1 MEVAKVYSELT
12 GKGLH
17 LVTHEGKIR
26 VWPKEKLT
34 KKDRELLKAYK
45 EELLVLPFLKKR
57 HLGGE
62 RGERCEPNFKVF
74 SREKEHIDDGYT
86 FFSENKVKTNVHH
99 VHHVHPSSSEGPETN
114 VHNVHHVHAFQ
125 TFLDRPEIN
134 VHDVH
139 PQEKYEL
146 RQLGAWY
153 FSEGP
158 TGFNPHGDYSEYDAG
173 THKSALNMLN
183 LVRDLT
189 WPDFEVY
196 VDGSLI
202 TLKRVKEKY
211 FPRRIT
217 IEWERFVD
225 WWETLGSYPP
235 PGTSFRAFSEEIAD
249 QIVARW
255 KEISK
260 KVNKEFLKDFDDYQ
274 IAAFKDRVFV
284 SQTRF
289 IPGGPDPEELHLLK
303 AEAAKKIEIELEL
316 KKESAEKLLGLK
328 EELGKKFTDIVGKK
342 N

>member
-1 MEVAKVYSELT
+1 MDVTEIVTELT

-17 LVTHEGKIR
+17 LETYGGNIR
-26 VWPKEKLT
+26 IWPKEKLT
-34 KKDRELLKAYK
+34 KEDRDLVKAFKKPLLDMLDLQ
-45 EELLVLPFLKKR
+45 EDHQR
-57 HLGGE
+57 SE
-62 RGERCEPNFKVF
+62 RSEHREPSFKVF
-74 SREKEHIDDGYT
+74 SREKEHTDDGYT
-86 FFSENKVKTNVHH
+86 SFSENKVKINVHN
-99 VHHVHPSSSEGPETN
+99 VHYVHSSSSEGPETN
-114 VHNVHHVHAFQ
+114 VHNVHDVHAFE
-125 TFLDRPEIN
+125 TFLDRPDFN

-189 WPDFEVY
+189 WPDFKVY

-202 TLKRVKEKY
+202 TLKRVKEKH

-249 QIVARW
+249 QIVTRW
-255 KEISK
+255 NEISE
-260 KVNKEFLKDFDDYQ
+260 KVDKEFLKDFDNYH
-274 IAAFKDRVFV
+274 IAAFQEQVFV

-289 IPGGPDPEELHLLK
+289 IPGGPGSDELHFTK
-303 AEAAKKIEIELEL
+303 TEAANKLEIELEL
-316 KKESAEKLLGLK
+316 TGDSAEKLVGFK
-328 EELGKKFTDIVGKK
+328 EEYSETKVLK
-342 N
+342 

>member
-1 MEVAKVYSELT
+1 MDVTEIVTELT

-17 LVTHEGKIR
+17 LEAYGGNIR
-26 VWPKEKLT
+26 IGPKEKLT
-34 KKDRELLKAYK
+34 KEARDLVKEFKKPLLDMLDLQEDHQRSERSEHRE
-45 EELLVLPFLKKR
+45 PS
-57 HLGGE
+57 
-62 RGERCEPNFKVF
+62 FKVF
-74 SREKEHIDDGYT
+74 SREKEHTDDGYT
-86 FFSENKVKTNVHH
+86 SFSENKVKINVHN
-99 VHHVHPSSSEGPETN
+99 VHYVHSSSSEGPETN
-114 VHNVHHVHAFQ
+114 VHNVHDVHAFE
-125 TFLDRPEIN
+125 TFLDRPDIN

-158 TGFNPHGDYSEYDAG
+158 SGFDPHGDYSEYDAG
-173 THKSALNMLN
+173 IHKSALNMLN

-260 KVNKEFLKDFDDYQ
+260 KVNKELLKDFDNYH
-274 IAAFKDRVFV
+274 IEAFQDRVFV

-289 IPGGPDPEELHLLK
+289 IPGGPDSDELHLLK
-303 AEAAKKIEIELEL
+303 TEAANKLEIELEL
-316 KKESAEKLLGLK
+316 TRDSAEKLVGFK
-328 EELGKKFTDIVGKK
+328 EEYSEAKVF

>member
-1 MEVAKVYSELT
+1 MDVTEIVTELT

-17 LVTHEGKIR
+17 LEAYGGNIR
-26 VWPKEKLT
+26 IGPKEKLT
-34 KKDRELLKAYK
+34 KEDRDLVKEFKKPLLDMLDLQ
-45 EELLVLPFLKKR
+45 EDHQR
-57 HLGGE
+57 SE
-62 RGERCEPNFKVF
+62 RSEHREPSFKVF
-74 SREKEHIDDGYT
+74 SREKEHTDDGYT
-86 FFSENKVKTNVHH
+86 SFSENKVKINVHN
-99 VHHVHPSSSEGPETN
+99 VHYVHSSSSEGPETN
-114 VHNVHHVHAFQ
+114 VHNVHDVHAFE
-125 TFLDRPEIN
+125 TFLDRPDFN

-158 TGFNPHGDYSEYDAG
+158 SGFNPHGDYSEYDAG

-183 LVRDLT
+183 LVRDVT

-249 QIVARW
+249 QIVAGGR
-255 KEISK
+255 K
-260 KVNKEFLKDFDDYQ
+260 FLK
-274 IAAFKDRVFV
+274 K
-284 SQTRF
+284 
-289 IPGGPDPEELHLLK
+289 
-303 AEAAKKIEIELEL
+303 
-316 KKESAEKLLGLK
+316 
-328 EELGKKFTDIVGKK
+328 
-342 N
+342 

>member
-1 MEVAKVYSELT
+1 MDVTEIVTELT

-17 LVTHEGKIR
+17 LETYGGNIR
-26 VWPKEKLT
+26 IWPKEKLT
-34 KKDRELLKAYK
+34 KEDRDLVKEFKKPLLDMLDLQ
-45 EELLVLPFLKKR
+45 EDHPR
-57 HLGGE
+57 SE
-62 RGERCEPNFKVF
+62 RSEHREPSFKVF

-86 FFSENKVKTNVHH
+86 SFSENKVKINVHN
-99 VHHVHPSSSEGPETN
+99 VHYVHSSSSEGPETN
-114 VHNVHHVHAFQ
+114 VHNVHDVHAFE
-125 TFLDRPEIN
+125 TFLDRPDFN

-158 TGFNPHGDYSEYDAG
+158 SGFNPHGDYSEYDAG

-260 KVNKEFLKDFDDYQ
+260 KVNKEFLKDFDNYH
-274 IAAFKDRVFV
+274 IEAFQDRVFV
-284 SQTRF
+284 SQTRL

-303 AEAAKKIEIELEL
+303 AEATNKLEIELEL
-316 KKESAEKLLGLK
+316 TRDSAEKLVGFK
-328 EELGKKFTDIVGKK
+328 EEYSEAKVF

>member
-1 MEVAKVYSELT
+1 MLDLQEDHQRSERSE
-12 GKGLH
+12 H
-17 LVTHEGKIR
+17 
-26 VWPKEKLT
+26 
-34 KKDRELLKAYK
+34 RE
-45 EELLVLPFLKKR
+45 PS
-57 HLGGE
+57 
-62 RGERCEPNFKVF
+62 FKVF
-74 SREKEHIDDGYT
+74 SREKEHTDDGYT
-86 FFSENKVKTNVHH
+86 SFSENKVKINVHN
-99 VHHVHPSSSEGPETN
+99 VHYVHSSSSEGPETN
-114 VHNVHHVHAFQ
+114 VHH
-125 TFLDRPEIN
+125 
-134 VHDVH
+134 VH

-158 TGFNPHGDYSEYDAG
+158 SGFNPHGDYSEYDAG

-255 KEISK
+255 KEISE
-260 KVNKEFLKDFDDYQ
+260 KVDKEFLKDFDNYQ
-274 IAAFKDRVFV
+274 IAAFRDRVFV

-289 IPGGPDPEELHLLK
+289 IPGGPDSDELHLLK
-303 AEAAKKIEIELEL
+303 TEAANKLEIELEL
-316 KKESAEKLLGLK
+316 TRDSAEKLVGFK
-328 EELGKKFTDIVGKK
+328 EEYSETKVLK
-342 N
+342 

>member
-1 MEVAKVYSELT
+1 MDVTEIVTELA

-17 LVTHEGKIR
+17 LETYCGNIR
-26 VWPKEKLT
+26 IWPKEKLT
-34 KKDRELLKAYK
+34 KEDRDLVKAFKKPLLDMLDLQ
-45 EELLVLPFLKKR
+45 EDHQR
-57 HLGGE
+57 SE
-62 RGERCEPNFKVF
+62 RSEHREPSFKVF
-74 SREKEHIDDGYT
+74 SREKEHTDDGYT
-86 FFSENKVKTNVHH
+86 SFSENKVKINVHN
-99 VHHVHPSSSEGPETN
+99 VHYVHSSSSEGPETN
-114 VHNVHHVHAFQ
+114 VHNVHDVHAFE
-125 TFLDRPEIN
+125 TFLDRPDIN

-158 TGFNPHGDYSEYDAG
+158 SGFDPHGDYSEYDAG
-173 THKSALNMLN
+173 IHKSALNMLN

-260 KVNKEFLKDFDDYQ
+260 KVDKEFLKDFDKYH
-274 IAAFKDRVFV
+274 IEAFQDRVFV
-284 SQTRF
+284 SQTWF
-289 IPGGPDPEELHLLK
+289 IPGGPDSDELHLLK
-303 AEAAKKIEIELEL
+303 TEAANKLEIELEL
-316 KKESAEKLLGLK
+316 TRDSAEKLVGFK
-328 EELGKKFTDIVGKK
+328 EEYSEAKVF

>member
-1 MEVAKVYSELT
+1 MDVTEIVTELT

-17 LVTHEGKIR
+17 LDTFGGNIR

-34 KKDRELLKAYK
+34 KEDRDLVKAFKKPLLDMLDPQD
-45 EELLVLPFLKKR
+45 ENSR
-57 HLGGE
+57 SE
-62 RGERCEPNFKVF
+62 RSEHSEPNFKVF
-74 SREKEHIDDGYT
+74 SREKGHTDDGYT
-86 FFSENKVKTNVHH
+86 SFSENKVKTNVHN
-99 VHHVHPSSSEGPETN
+99 VHYVHSSSSEGPETN
-114 VHNVHHVHAFQ
+114 VHNVHYVHALE
-125 TFLDRPEIN
+125 TFLDSPKTNVHN

-153 FSEGP
+153 FSERP
-158 TGFNPHGDYSEYDAG
+158 SGFDPQGDYSEYDAG
-173 THKSALNMLN
+173 IHKSALNMLN

-202 TLKRVKEKY
+202 TLKRVKEKH

-217 IEWERFVD
+217 MEWDRFVD

-235 PGTSFRAFSEEIAD
+235 PGTSFRAFSEEIAH
-249 QIVARW
+249 QIVTRW
-255 KEISK
+255 KEISA
-260 KVNKEFLKDFDDYQ
+260 KVDKEFLKDFDNYH
-274 IAAFKDRVFV
+274 IVAFQEQVFV

-289 IPGGPDPEELHLLK
+289 IPGGPDSEELHLHK
-303 AEAAKKIEIELEL
+303 AEAANKLVIEFGVTRER
-316 KKESAEKLLGLK
+316 AEMLVGFK
-328 EELGKKFTDIVGKK
+328 EEYSETKVF

>member
-1 MEVAKVYSELT
+1 MDVTEIVTELT

-17 LVTHEGKIR
+17 LETYGGNIR
-26 VWPKEKLT
+26 IWPKEKLT
-34 KKDRELLKAYK
+34 KEDRDLVKEFKKPLLDMLDLQ
-45 EELLVLPFLKKR
+45 EDHQR
-57 HLGGE
+57 SE
-62 RGERCEPNFKVF
+62 RSEHREPSFKVF

-86 FFSENKVKTNVHH
+86 SFSENKVKINVHN
-99 VHHVHPSSSEGPETN
+99 VHYVHSSSSEGPETN
-114 VHNVHHVHAFQ
+114 VHNVHDVHAFE
-125 TFLDRPEIN
+125 TFLDRPDIN

-158 TGFNPHGDYSEYDAG
+158 SGFDPQGDYSEYDAG

-202 TLKRVKEKY
+202 TLKRVKEKH

-217 IEWERFVD
+217 LEWERFVD

-235 PGTSFRAFSEEIAD
+235 PGTSFRTFSEEIAD
-249 QIVARW
+249 QIVTRW
-255 KEISK
+255 NEISE
-260 KVNKEFLKDFDDYQ
+260 KVNKEFLKDFDNYQ
-274 IAAFKDRVFV
+274 IAAFRDRVFV

-316 KKESAEKLLGLK
+316 KRESAEKLVGFK
-328 EELGKKFTDIVGKK
+328 EEFSETKVLK
-342 N
+342 

>member
-62 RGERCEPNFKVF
+62 LGERCEPNFKVF

-86 FFSENKVKTNVHH
+86 SFSENKVKTNVHN
-99 VHHVHPSSSEGPETN
+99 VHYVHSSSSEGPETN
-114 VHNVHHVHAFQ
+114 VHNVHALE

-153 FSEGP
+153 FLEGP
-158 TGFNPHGDYSEYDAG
+158 SGFDPHGDYSEYDPG

-189 WPDFEVY
+189 WPDFKVY

-202 TLKRVKEKY
+202 TMKRVKEKH

-235 PGTSFRAFSEEIAD
+235 PGHHSGFFQKKS
-249 QIVARW
+249 QI
-255 KEISK
+255 K
-260 KVNKEFLKDFDDYQ
+260 
-274 IAAFKDRVFV
+274 
-284 SQTRF
+284 
-289 IPGGPDPEELHLLK
+289 
-303 AEAAKKIEIELEL
+303 
-316 KKESAEKLLGLK
+316 
-328 EELGKKFTDIVGKK
+328 
-342 N
+342 

>member
-1 MEVAKVYSELT
+1 MSNVFYLAQNCLVKEFKKPLLDMLDLQEDHQRSERSE
-12 GKGLH
+12 H
-17 LVTHEGKIR
+17 
-26 VWPKEKLT
+26 
-34 KKDRELLKAYK
+34 RE
-45 EELLVLPFLKKR
+45 PS
-57 HLGGE
+57 
-62 RGERCEPNFKVF
+62 FKVF
-74 SREKEHIDDGYT
+74 SREKEHTDDGYT
-86 FFSENKVKTNVHH
+86 SFSENKVKINVHN
-99 VHHVHPSSSEGPETN
+99 VHYVHSSSSEGPETN
-114 VHNVHHVHAFQ
+114 VHNVHDVHAFE
-125 TFLDRPEIN
+125 TFLDRPDFN

-158 TGFNPHGDYSEYDAG
+158 SGFDPHGDYSEYDAG

-202 TLKRVKEKY
+202 TLKRVREKY
-211 FPRRIT
+211 FTRRIT
-217 IEWERFVD
+217 IEWNRFID

-249 QIVARW
+249 QIVTRW
-255 KEISK
+255 NEISE
-260 KVNKEFLKDFDDYQ
+260 KVDKEFLKDFGNYH
-274 IAAFKDRVFV
+274 IVAFQDRVFV

-289 IPGGPDPEELHLLK
+289 IPGGPDSDELHLLK
-303 AEAAKKIEIELEL
+303 TEAANKLVIEFGTT
-316 KKESAEKLLGLK
+316 KERAEKLVGFK
-328 EELGKKFTDIVGKK
+328 EEYSEAKVF

>member
-1 MEVAKVYSELT
+1 MDVTEIVTELT

-17 LVTHEGKIR
+17 LETYGGNIR
-26 VWPKEKLT
+26 IWPKEKLT
-34 KKDRELLKAYK
+34 KEDRDLVKAFKKPLLDMLDLQD
-45 EELLVLPFLKKR
+45 ENPR
-57 HLGGE
+57 SE
-62 RGERCEPNFKVF
+62 RSEHREPNFKVF
-74 SREKEHIDDGYT
+74 SREKEHTDDGYT
-86 FFSENKVKTNVHH
+86 FFSENKVKINVHN
-99 VHHVHPSSSEGPETN
+99 VHYVHSSSSEGPETN
-114 VHNVHHVHAFQ
+114 VHDVHDVHAFQ
-125 TFLDRPEIN
+125 TFLDRPETN

-158 TGFNPHGDYSEYDAG
+158 SGFNPHGDYSEYDPG

-249 QIVARW
+249 QIVTRW

-260 KVNKEFLKDFDDYQ
+260 KVNKEFLKDFDYYQ

-303 AEAAKKIEIELEL
+303 AEAAKKIEIELKLTRER
-316 KKESAEKLLGLK
+316 AEKLVGFK
-328 EELGKKFTDIVGKK
+328 EEYSETKAF

>member
-1 MEVAKVYSELT
+1 MDVTEIVTELT

-17 LVTHEGKIR
+17 LETYGGNIR
-26 VWPKEKLT
+26 IWPKEKLT
-34 KKDRELLKAYK
+34 KEDRDLVKEFKKPLLDMLDLQ
-45 EELLVLPFLKKR
+45 EDNPR
-57 HLGGE
+57 SE
-62 RGERCEPNFKVF
+62 RSEHREPNFKVF
-74 SREKEHIDDGYT
+74 SREKEHTDDGYT

-99 VHHVHPSSSEGPETN
+99 VHPSSSEGSETN
-114 VHNVHHVHAFQ
+114 VHNVHDVHAFE

-158 TGFNPHGDYSEYDAG
+158 SGFNPHGDYSEYDAG
-173 THKSALNMLN
+173 IHKSALNMLN

-189 WPDFEVY
+189 WPDFEVH

-202 TLKRVKEKY
+202 ILKRVKEKY

-255 KEISK
+255 KEISE
-260 KVNKEFLKDFDDYQ
+260 KVDKEFLKDFGNYH
-274 IAAFKDRVFV
+274 IVAFQDRVFV

-289 IPGGPDPEELHLLK
+289 IPGGPDSDELHLLK
-303 AEAAKKIEIELEL
+303 TEAANKLAIEFGTT
-316 KKESAEKLLGLK
+316 KERAEKLVGFK
-328 EELGKKFTDIVGKK
+328 EEYSETKVLK
-342 N
+342 

>member
-1 MEVAKVYSELT
+1 MDVTEIVTELT

-17 LVTHEGKIR
+17 LETYGGNIR
-26 VWPKEKLT
+26 IWPKEKLT
-34 KKDRELLKAYK
+34 KEDRDLVKAFKKPLLDMLDLQ
-45 EELLVLPFLKKR
+45 EDHQR
-57 HLGGE
+57 SE
-62 RGERCEPNFKVF
+62 RSEHSEPSFKVF
-74 SREKEHIDDGYT
+74 SREKEHTDDGYT
-86 FFSENKVKTNVHH
+86 SFSENKVKINVHN
-99 VHHVHPSSSEGPETN
+99 VHYVHSSSSEGPETN
-114 VHNVHHVHAFQ
+114 VHNVHDVHAFE
-125 TFLDRPEIN
+125 TFLDRPDIN

-158 TGFNPHGDYSEYDAG
+158 SGFNPHGDYSEYDAG

-235 PGTSFRAFSEEIAD
+235 PGTSFRAFSEDIAD

-260 KVNKEFLKDFDDYQ
+260 KVDKEFLKDFDNYH
-274 IAAFKDRVFV
+274 IEAFQDRVFV
-284 SQTRF
+284 SQTRL

-303 AEAAKKIEIELEL
+303 AEATNKLEIELEL
-316 KKESAEKLLGLK
+316 TRDSAEKLVGFK
-328 EELGKKFTDIVGKK
+328 EEFSEIKVFK
-342 N
+342 

>member
-1 MEVAKVYSELT
+1 MDVTEIVTELT

-17 LVTHEGKIR
+17 LETYGGNIR
-26 VWPKEKLT
+26 IWPKEKLT
-34 KKDRELLKAYK
+34 KEDRDLVKEFKKPLLDMLDLQ
-45 EELLVLPFLKKR
+45 EDHQR
-57 HLGGE
+57 SE
-62 RGERCEPNFKVF
+62 RSEHREPSFKVF
-74 SREKEHIDDGYT
+74 SREKEHTDDGYT
-86 FFSENKVKTNVHH
+86 SFSENKVKINVHN
-99 VHHVHPSSSEGPETN
+99 VHYVHSSSSEGPETN
-114 VHNVHHVHAFQ
+114 VHNVHDVHAFE
-125 TFLDRPEIN
+125 TFLDRPDIN

-158 TGFNPHGDYSEYDAG
+158 SGFNPHGDYSEYDAG
-173 THKSALNMLN
+173 IHKSALNMLN

-260 KVNKEFLKDFDDYQ
+260 KVNKEFLKDFDNYH
-274 IAAFKDRVFV
+274 IEAFQDRVFV
-284 SQTRF
+284 SQTRL

-303 AEAAKKIEIELEL
+303 AEATNKLEIELEL
-316 KKESAEKLLGLK
+316 TRDSAEKLVGFK
-328 EELGKKFTDIVGKK
+328 EEYSEAKVF

>member
-1 MEVAKVYSELT
+1 MLDLQEDHQRSERSE
-12 GKGLH
+12 H
-17 LVTHEGKIR
+17 
-26 VWPKEKLT
+26 
-34 KKDRELLKAYK
+34 RE
-45 EELLVLPFLKKR
+45 PS
-57 HLGGE
+57 
-62 RGERCEPNFKVF
+62 FKVF
-74 SREKEHIDDGYT
+74 SREKEHTDDGYT
-86 FFSENKVKTNVHH
+86 SFSENKVKINVHN
-99 VHHVHPSSSEGPETN
+99 VHYVHSSSSEGPETN
-114 VHNVHHVHAFQ
+114 VHNVHDVHAFE
-125 TFLDRPEIN
+125 TFLDRPDIN

-158 TGFNPHGDYSEYDAG
+158 SGFDPHGDYSEYDAG

-225 WWETLGSYPP
+225 WWETLGCYPP

-260 KVNKEFLKDFDDYQ
+260 KVNKEFLKDFDNYH
-274 IAAFKDRVFV
+274 IEAFQDRVFV
-284 SQTRF
+284 SQTRL

-303 AEAAKKIEIELEL
+303 AEAANKLEIELEL
-316 KKESAEKLLGLK
+316 TRDSAEKLVGFK
-328 EELGKKFTDIVGKK
+328 EEYSEAKVF

>member
-62 RGERCEPNFKVF
+62 LGERCEPNFKVF

-86 FFSENKVKTNVHH
+86 SFSENKVKTNVHH

-158 TGFNPHGDYSEYDAG
+158 SGFNPHGDYSEYDSG

-260 KVNKEFLKDFDDYQ
+260 KVNKEFLKDFDNYQ
-274 IAAFKDRVFV
+274 IAAFRDRVFV

-303 AEAAKKIEIELEL
+303 AEATNKLEIELEL
-316 KKESAEKLLGLK
+316 TRDSAEKLVGFK
-328 EELGKKFTDIVGKK
+328 EEYSEAKVF

>member
-1 MEVAKVYSELT
+1 MDVTEIVTELT

-17 LVTHEGKIR
+17 LETYGGNIR
-26 VWPKEKLT
+26 IWPKEKLT
-34 KKDRELLKAYK
+34 KEDRDLVKEFKKPLLDMLDLQ
-45 EELLVLPFLKKR
+45 EDHQR
-57 HLGGE
+57 SE
-62 RGERCEPNFKVF
+62 RSEHSEPSFKVF
-74 SREKEHIDDGYT
+74 SREKEHTDDGYT
-86 FFSENKVKTNVHH
+86 SFSENKVKINVHN
-99 VHHVHPSSSEGPETN
+99 VHYVHSSSSEGPETN
-114 VHNVHHVHAFQ
+114 VHNVHDVHAFE
-125 TFLDRPEIN
+125 TFLDRPDIN

-158 TGFNPHGDYSEYDAG
+158 SGFNPHGDYSEYDAG

-183 LVRDLT
+183 LVRDFT

-249 QIVARW
+249 QIVTRW

-260 KVNKEFLKDFDDYQ
+260 KVNKEFLKDFDNYQ
-274 IAAFKDRVFV
+274 IAAFQDRVFV
-284 SQTRF
+284 SQTRL
-289 IPGGPDPEELHLLK
+289 IPGGPDSDELHLLK
-303 AEAAKKIEIELEL
+303 TEAANKLEIELEL
-316 KKESAEKLLGLK
+316 TRDSAEKLVGFK
-328 EELGKKFTDIVGKK
+328 EEYSEAKVF

>member
-17 LVTHEGKIR
+17 LVTHEGRIR

-34 KKDRELLKAYK
+34 MKDRELLKAYK

-62 RGERCEPNFKVF
+62 FDERCEPNFKVF
-74 SREKEHIDDGYT
+74 SRDKEHTDDGYT
-86 FFSENKVKTNVHH
+86 SFSENKVKTNVHH

-114 VHNVHHVHAFQ
+114 VH
-125 TFLDRPEIN
+125 
-134 VHDVH
+134 DVH

-146 RQLGAWY
+146 RQLGAWF

-158 TGFNPHGDYSEYDAG
+158 SGFKPHGDYSEYDAG
-173 THKSALNMLN
+173 THKSALKMLN

-217 IEWERFVD
+217 M
-225 WWETLGSYPP
+225 
-235 PGTSFRAFSEEIAD
+235 
-249 QIVARW
+249 
-255 KEISK
+255 K
-260 KVNKEFLKDFDDYQ
+260 
-274 IAAFKDRVFV
+274 
-284 SQTRF
+284 
-289 IPGGPDPEELHLLK
+289 
-303 AEAAKKIEIELEL
+303 
-316 KKESAEKLLGLK
+316 
-328 EELGKKFTDIVGKK
+328 
-342 N
+342 

>member
-1 MEVAKVYSELT
+1 MDVTDIVTELT

-17 LVTHEGKIR
+17 LDTYGGNIR
-26 VWPKEKLT
+26 IWPKEKLT
-34 KKDRELLKAYK
+34 KEDRDLVKAFKKPLLDMLDPQD
-45 EELLVLPFLKKR
+45 ENSR
-57 HLGGE
+57 SE
-62 RGERCEPNFKVF
+62 RSEHSEPNFKVF

-86 FFSENKVKTNVHH
+86 SFSENKVKTNVHN
-99 VHHVHPSSSEGPETN
+99 VHYVHSSSSEGPETN
-114 VHNVHHVHAFQ
+114 VHNVHYVHALE
-125 TFLDRPEIN
+125 TFLERPKTN
-134 VHDVH
+134 VHYVHDVH

-158 TGFNPHGDYSEYDAG
+158 SGFDPQGDYSEYDAG
-173 THKSALNMLN
+173 IHKSALNMLN

-202 TLKRVKEKY
+202 TLKRVKEKH

-217 IEWERFVD
+217 LEWNRFVD

-235 PGTSFRAFSEEIAD
+235 PGTSFRTFSEEIAD
-249 QIVARW
+249 QIVTRW
-255 KEISK
+255 KEISE
-260 KVNKEFLKDFDDYQ
+260 KVDKEFLKDFDNYQ
-274 IAAFKDRVFV
+274 IAAFQDRVFV

-289 IPGGPDPEELHLLK
+289 IPGGPDSEELHLHK
-303 AEAAKKIEIELEL
+303 AEAANKLVIEFGATRER
-316 KKESAEKLLGLK
+316 AEKLVGFK
-328 EELGKKFTDIVGKK
+328 EEYSETKVF

>member
-1 MEVAKVYSELT
+1 MDVTEIVTELT

-17 LVTHEGKIR
+17 LETYGGNIR
-26 VWPKEKLT
+26 IWPKEKLT
-34 KKDRELLKAYK
+34 KEDRDLVKAFKKPLLNMLDPQD
-45 EELLVLPFLKKR
+45 ENSR
-57 HLGGE
+57 SE
-62 RGERCEPNFKVF
+62 RSEHSEPNFKVF

-86 FFSENKVKTNVHH
+86 FFSENKVKTNVH
-99 VHHVHPSSSEGPETN
+99 N
-114 VHNVHHVHAFQ
+114 VHNVHDVHAFE

-158 TGFNPHGDYSEYDAG
+158 SGFNPHGDYSEYDPG

-249 QIVARW
+249 QIVTRW

-260 KVNKEFLKDFDDYQ
+260 KVNKEFLKDFDYYQ

-303 AEAAKKIEIELEL
+303 AEAAKKIEIELKLTRER
-316 KKESAEKLLGLK
+316 AEKLVGFK
-328 EELGKKFTDIVGKK
+328 EEYSETKAF